1 MEECPACVKEDI
13 LALMDDARLRRLRAA
28 ADSGLLLYDDL
39 DDYELPDGYGKKD
52 VWKLL
57 TAIRK
62 QAAVFM
68 PDEPYR
74 KADCWF
80 VTTTALAFDSKM
92 IEIRCKTGYPLER
105 DIEMLKGSPFLT
117 KSIERTLAR
126 ALEAEGADV
135 SDGRI
140 HDIFAA
146 RRTPRTPLDR
156 VIGNYIEIS
165 READS
170 LGVRE
175 ITHGLIETLYYRLV
189 DGVDISLLPRREK
202 LCPIDDRISPPDSK
216 ACLDAICH
224 LAQLEEGEERR
235 FGPIQRIINITW
247 YFWNFE
253 VFPCLN
259 SLVGV
264 LLRNVLA
271 AKWGF
276 PVLSWVPVGYYPF
289 GSLNTPLMKSV
300 FESWSVDR
308 GFGFDFTSYFF
319 MYTKFYLNEI
329 DRLEETIDGLKR
341 LNDRIGTMF
350 DFPMNDRQKSIISAL
365 CKEPDAALRIGPHQR
380 TFDVAYATAR
390 ADFLE
395 LERRGCLVREHEGRA
410 FVFKACPALRKRVMS
425 LGDAATGVL

>member
-1 MEECPACVKEDI
+1 MEESPAAKEDI
-13 LALMDDARLRRLRAA
+13 LALMNDERLRRLRAA
-28 ADSGLLLYDDL
+28 ADSGLLLYENL
-39 DDYELPDGYGKKD
+39 DDYELPDGYGKD
-52 VWKLL
+52 DIWKLL

-68 PDEPYR
+68 PTDPYR
-74 KADCWF
+74 TADCWF
-80 VTTTALAFDSKM
+80 VTTTALSFDSKM
-92 IEIRCKTGYPLER
+92 LELRCKTDYPLDR
-105 DIEMLKGSPFLT
+105 DIVVLKGSPFLT
-117 KSIERTLAR
+117 RSIERTLAR

-146 RRTPRTPLDR
+146 RRIPRTPLDR

-170 LGVRE
+170 LASRE

-189 DGVDISLLPRREK
+189 EGVDVSLIPRRAK
-202 LCPIDDRISPPDSK
+202 VCPLDERISPPDSA
-216 ACLDAICH
+216 ACLDSI
-224 LAQLEEGEERR
+224 LRLTRLEEGEERR

-271 AKWGF
+271 IKWGF

-289 GSLNTPLMKSV
+289 GDLDTPLMKSV
-300 FESWSVDR
+300 FESWSVDY

-329 DRLEETIDGLKR
+329 DRLEQTIDRLKR
-341 LNDRIGTMF
+341 LNNRIGAMF

-365 CKEPDAALRIGPHQR
+365 CKEPDASLRIGPHQR
-380 TFDVAYATAR
+380 TFAVAYATAR
-390 ADFLE
+390 ADFLD
-395 LERRGCLVREHEGRA
+395 LERHGCLVREHDGRA

-425 LGDAATGVL
+425 LGEAATDAL

>member
-1 MEECPACVKEDI
+1 MEACSACAKEDI
-13 LALMDDARLRRLRAA
+13 LALMNDERLRRLRAA
-28 ADSGLLLYDDL
+28 SDSGLLLYEDL
-39 DDYELPDGYGKKD
+39 DDYELPEGYDKD
-52 VWKLL
+52 DMWKLL

-68 PDEPYR
+68 PADPYR
-74 KADCWF
+74 TADCWF
-80 VTTTALAFDSKM
+80 VTTTALSFDSKM
-92 IEIRCKTGYPLER
+92 LELRCKNDYPLDR
-105 DIEMLKGSPFLT
+105 DIAALKGSPFLT
-117 KSIERTLAR
+117 RSIERTLAR

-135 SDGRI
+135 SDERI

-165 READS
+165 RDADV
-170 LGVRE
+170 LATRD

-189 DGVDISLLPRREK
+189 EGVDISVIPRRAK
-202 LCPIDDRISPPDSK
+202 VCPLDERISPPDSA
-216 ACLDAICH
+216 ACLDAI
-224 LAQLEEGEERR
+224 LRLTRLEEGEERR

-264 LLRNVLA
+264 LLRNVLSV
-271 AKWGF
+271 KWGF

-300 FESWSVDR
+300 FESWSVDY

-329 DRLEETIDGLKR
+329 DRLEETIDRLKR
-341 LNDRIGTMF
+341 LNDRIGAMF

-365 CKEPDAALRIGPHQR
+365 CKEPDASLRIGPHQR
-380 TFDVAYATAR
+380 TFAVAYATAR
-390 ADFLE
+390 ADFLD
-395 LERRGCLVREHEGRA
+395 LERRGFLVREHEGRA
-410 FVFKACPALRKRVMS
+410 FVFKACPALRKRVTS
-425 LGDAATGVL
+425 LGEAATDVM